1 LGRGPKDDP
10 AEVAKQGFEALMRG
24 ERKVLAESLTTKIM
38 GVSNRFLPDS
48 VKAAAARV
56 LNVPIDRR

>member
-1 LGRGPKDDP
+1 MPKDDP

-24 ERKVLAESLTTKIM
+24 KRKVLAESVTTKVM
-38 GVSNRFLPDS
+38 GAANKFLPDS

-56 LNVPIDRR
+56 INVPVDHR